1 MVTLTDALN
10 DLDDL
15 KSALYD
21 IVEGGLL
28 NENINDQVQEL
39 LREAYSLLEDEVQ
52 YNTTHKIAQ
61 QCAIFFGYAQP
72 QAKAIEI

>member
-1 MVTLTDALN
+1 MVTLQDALN

-21 IVEGGLL
+21 IVNGGLL

-39 LREAYSLLEDEVQ
+39 LREAYAMLEEEVD
-52 YNTTHKIAQ
+52 AQ
-61 QCAIFFGYAQP
+61 NG
-72 QAKAIEI
+72 

>member
-21 IVEGGLL
+21 TVNAGLL
-28 NENINDQVQEL
+28 AENINDQVQEL
-39 LREAYSLLEDEVQ
+39 LREAYSLLEDEVD
-52 YNTTHKIAQ
+52 N
-61 QCAIFFGYAQP
+61 
-72 QAKAIEI
+72 

>member
-1 MVTLTDALN
+1 MVTLQDTLN

-21 IVEGGLL
+21 IVSAGKL

-39 LREAYSLLEDEVQ
+39 LREAYDLLDEEVD
-52 YNTTHKIAQ
+52 KL
-61 QCAIFFGYAQP
+61 
-72 QAKAIEI
+72 

>member
-1 MVTLTDALN
+1 MVTLQDALN

-39 LREAYSLLEDEVQ
+39 LREAYSLLEDEV
-52 YNTTHKIAQ
+52 
-61 QCAIFFGYAQP
+61 
-72 QAKAIEI
+72 